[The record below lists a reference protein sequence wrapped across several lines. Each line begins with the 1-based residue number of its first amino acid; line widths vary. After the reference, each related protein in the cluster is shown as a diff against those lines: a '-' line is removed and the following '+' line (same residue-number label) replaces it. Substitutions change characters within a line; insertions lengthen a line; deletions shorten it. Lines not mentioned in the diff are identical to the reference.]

1 MKGTTFAEA
10 LIERLQATVNVL
22 QSRIENMEKALVELR
37 KIEQRYLLL
46 RENGVEYNEE
56 WYDGEYLD
64 KKLDQELDAILA
76 EEYEYQEENR
86 FGYRNRF
93 KTLQD
98 LDGSN

>member
-1 MKGTTFAEA
+1 MKDATFAEA

-22 QSRIENMEKALVELR
+22 QTRAENMEKALVELR

-56 WYDGEYLD
+56 WYDGEHLD
-64 KKLDQELDAILA
+64 RKLDQELDAIWA
-76 EEYEYQEENR
+76 DEHEYQEENR